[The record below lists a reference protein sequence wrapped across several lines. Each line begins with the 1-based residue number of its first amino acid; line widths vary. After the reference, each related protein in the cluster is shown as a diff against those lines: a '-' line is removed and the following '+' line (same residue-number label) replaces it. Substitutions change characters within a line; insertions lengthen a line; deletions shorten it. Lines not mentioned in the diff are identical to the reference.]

1 MPGVFRPYTL
11 VDVLG
16 TINENNA
23 QQQTNGQING
33 LGAFVEADET
43 LGAVDSVTTTVQT
56 NPAWDAGQWGAF
68 TWG

>member
-16 TINENNA
+16 AINEQNS
-23 QQQTNGQING
+23 QQQDQTISGVGNF
-33 LGAFVEADET
+33 AEVDET
-43 LGAVDSVTTTVQT
+43 LGAVDSVTAAVQA
-56 NPAWDAGQWGAF
+56 NAAWDGGQWGSF

>member
-16 TINENNA
+16 TLN
-23 QQQTNGQING
+23 QQSGVLTGSQIITGFGNF
-33 LGAFVEADET
+33 AETDEEMT
-43 LGAVDSVTTTVQT
+43 IGDTMSTIVQT
-56 NPAWDAGQWGAF
+56 NSVWDAGVWGAF